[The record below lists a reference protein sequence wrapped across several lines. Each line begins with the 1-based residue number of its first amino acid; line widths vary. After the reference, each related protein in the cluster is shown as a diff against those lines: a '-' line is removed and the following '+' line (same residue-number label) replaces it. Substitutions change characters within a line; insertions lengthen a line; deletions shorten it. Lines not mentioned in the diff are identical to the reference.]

1 MIEFLIYEK
10 VMMVGYKYGGG
21 HAMASCNSG
30 MTSEVRLVR
39 VRRSKL
45 NCGVTRAI
53 PFTQTSSGLAPSA
66 SCMES
71 PAQSITSLT
80 AQPFWSARQLRPF
93 CSGGALSFTKSESF
107 THRSATSVIYLKE
120 QTTCFTLHLMEI
132 LSTAAFGIWLHPSHM
147 ESSPSPRYAW
157 MPRIFSPQLTS
168 APQ

>member
-1 MIEFLIYEK
+1 
-10 VMMVGYKYGGG
+10 MVGYKYRGS

-45 NCGVTRAI
+45 VTRAI

-71 PAQSITSLT
+71 PAPSIASLT
-80 AQPFWSARQLRPF
+80 AQPFWSAHQLRPF
-93 CSGGALSFTKSESF
+93 CSGGALSFTKLESF
-107 THRSATSVIYLKE
+107 THQSATSVIYLKV
-120 QTTCFTLHLMEI
+120 QTMCFTLHLIEI
-132 LSTAAFGIWLHPSHM
+132 LSTAALGIWLHPLHM
-147 ESSPSPRYAW
+147 ESSPSPCYAW
-157 MPRIFSPQLTS
+157 TPRIFSPQLTS